1 MIATSSSTA
10 RVLQRGRPA
19 ALVLDVGRKQADP
32 EHVFF
37 LPKQKASAARSKSL
51 LKQMFAQQRK
61 ARGSRDASSVQ
72 MVFAVPNIH
81 VSAAAG
87 QCRLPQRYV
96 GVLQEE
102 GTRRL
107 DVVSFASSGRVRRMP
122 VATRLSGR
130 KRRCRRELGPA
141 AVPLMPCRR
150 CGH

>member
-1 MIATSSSTA
+1 
-10 RVLQRGRPA
+10 
-19 ALVLDVGRKQADP
+19 
-32 EHVFF
+32 
-37 LPKQKASAARSKSL
+37 
-51 LKQMFAQQRK
+51 MFARQRK

-107 DVVSFASSGRVRRMP
+107 DVVVLHLGACGPWVGHEDF
-122 VATRLSGR
+122 
-130 KRRCRRELGPA
+130 CRPA
-141 AVPLMPCRR
+141 AEAFLKP
-150 CGH
+150 